1 MSDRWAFRGVYTRQ
15 ARKFLRPKCPRCGDI
30 ASDEPMVTIP
40 RYIYE
45 ALMAAAE
52 RGLSPDGKHRVLDGG
67 YCPDCQGQCLRSW
80 LTRPPKPPKPPKDG
94 QWDGS

>member
-1 MSDRWAFRGVYTRQ
+1 MNCEDCDAGWGEDHRPPCPLYRGDVMT
-15 ARKFLRPKCPRCGDI
+15 AK
-30 ASDEPMVTIP
+30 DEPMVTIP

-52 RGLSPDGKHRVLDGG
+52 RGLAPDGEHRVLDGG

-80 LTRPPKPPKPPKDG
+80 LTRPPLPPKPPKNR
-94 QWDGS
+94 QYA